1 MDNDNGDNNDI
12 NNNQSSEFISTDGID
27 VPAFSTS
34 SCNSSRKS
42 PFLGFA
48 DSSKQDEH
56 LVQALT
62 ISNPFKAGHGEEG
75 ATWERVVKHLQAI
88 DDVAIVHGQAPMFE
102 GISAKTCKSRWDTL
116 FTKHQ
121 KRIETVLNST
131 GSVLTETQH
140 DQRIDN
146 LYNDQVEHDKTKSAS
161 KDANVKK
168 RKRQHENRAM
178 GAALR
183 SASLDMACYRSS
195 PSITEDEGNTT
206 SASSTSQPTRSSVS
220 PPNPAT
226 KTRIESDYRK
236 RKRIA
241 EDVAKMRT
249 KLIEDD
255 ILRYKEAETKRQE
268 QHDALTKMIGEG
280 NHEIVKGNHEIIQI
294 LKEQSAYQKQ
304 VFDTLNT
311 LLQRLIAQ

>member
-12 NNNQSSEFISTDGID
+12 NNNQSSEFKPTDGID

-48 DSSKQDEH
+48 DNSKQDEH

-62 ISNPFKAGHGEEG
+62 INNPFKAGHGEKG

-131 GSVLTETQH
+131 GS
-140 DQRIDN
+140 
-146 LYNDQVEHDKTKSAS
+146 
-161 KDANVKK
+161 
-168 RKRQHENRAM
+168 
-178 GAALR
+178 
-183 SASLDMACYRSS
+183 
-195 PSITEDEGNTT
+195 
-206 SASSTSQPTRSSVS
+206 
-220 PPNPAT
+220 
-226 KTRIESDYRK
+226 
-236 RKRIA
+236 
-241 EDVAKMRT
+241 
-249 KLIEDD
+249 
-255 ILRYKEAETKRQE
+255 
-268 QHDALTKMIGEG
+268 
-280 NHEIVKGNHEIIQI
+280 
-294 LKEQSAYQKQ
+294 
-304 VFDTLNT
+304 
-311 LLQRLIAQ
+311 